1 MNPPTPPP
9 TLKMR
14 DLCDATGLNRQA
26 IHFYIQQ
33 GLLPP
38 GEKTGRNT
46 ATYTPAHLERLQ
58 LIRRLQHERFL
69 PLEVIKDLLAAREDR
84 YSDAQRGFLR
94 GLRARLPVDVLGEAT
109 GEEVEAE
116 GVLDVEDLHDLAR
129 LGLVRL
135 RLGADGRPY
144 LARADLPLA
153 RAVAGLRAA
162 GLQANLGF
170 GVDDLQAIVA
180 LIDPLVT
187 LELGLLTGRL
197 GKLPAEDVAPLVE
210 RTLPALNELLAR
222 LHDARLRAA
231 LEAL

>member
-1 MNPPTPPP
+1 MIPSATTPPP

-46 ATYTPAHLERLQ
+46 ATYTPAHVERLQ

-69 PLEVIKDLLAAREDR
+69 PLEVIKDLLSDREDR
-84 YSDAQRGFLR
+84 YSDAQRAFLR
-94 GLRARLPVDVLGEAT
+94 RIRARLPGEVLGEGS

-116 GVLDVEDLHDLAR
+116 GLLDAEDLHDLAG

-135 RLGADGRPY
+135 RAEGR
-144 LARADLPLA
+144 LCVARADLPLV
-153 RAVAGLRAA
+153 RAVAALRAA
-162 GLQANLGF
+162 GLQSTLGF
-170 GVDDLQAIVA
+170 GVGDLRAIVA
-180 LIDPLVT
+180 LIDPLVE

-197 GKLPAEDVAPLVE
+197 GKLPAEEVAPLVE

-231 LEAL
+231 LDLL

>member
-1 MNPPTPPP
+1 MTPSDTSPAPP
-9 TLKMR
+9 LKMR

-46 ATYTPAHLERLQ
+46 ATYTAAHLERLQ

-69 PLEVIKDLLAAREDR
+69 PLEVIKDLLSAREDR
-84 YSDAQRGFLR
+84 YSDAQRAFLR
-94 GLRARLPVDVLGEAT
+94 RLRARLPGEVLGEVS

-116 GVLDVEDLHDLAR
+116 GLLDAEDLHDLHR
-129 LGLVRL
+129 LGLARL
-135 RLGADGRPY
+135 RAD
-144 LARADLPLA
+144 
-153 RAVAGLRAA
+153 
-162 GLQANLGF
+162 
-170 GVDDLQAIVA
+170 
-180 LIDPLVT
+180 
-187 LELGLLTGRL
+187 
-197 GKLPAEDVAPLVE
+197 AEDVAPLVE

-231 LEAL
+231 LDQL